1 MELVELENLVGE
13 LELRI
18 ERLRSLYDQY
28 FMGIEKLEPGV
39 PRKDVERRI
48 QILRKEQIR
57 NTGLR
62 FRFQMILQRF
72 NTYQSF
78 WLRICREI
86 ENGTYKRHMMKAQA
100 RFGDE
105 ARTSTRRKSVAPP
118 KPEAPVRET
127 LPPPSIND
135 AAILEDDDFA
145 AFAALEEPRPMRA
158 QGSSP
163 KRPLTVALDFGELDD
178 PLERDPS
185 SLRNPVAR
193 PATPRPPA
201 PPQRSAAPPLP
212 SRTVPA
218 APPAASFA
226 PRTVPAAPPAPRT
239 VPAAA
244 PTDLLAP
251 GERESSLP
259 GVAGGRIWR
268 KANPEQPRLTG
279 SPGAGPPGARRPPTG
294 SHAVLPPAAAAPPA
308 RSLPPPLQP
317 PRPAAPAAPPRAAV
331 RPEAP
336 SSHATS
342 AAPVAA
348 SPPPRAPA
356 PPVAPRPPPPARP
369 AAGPNDLPDERV
381 RQLYAQYVETKRRHN
396 ESTAAI
402 TYDNLAKS
410 LRESGA
416 KLREKHGRAV
426 DFEVAVKDGK
436 TVIKPVVK

>member
-1 MELVELENLVGE
+1 MEQVELENLIGE

-28 FMGIEKLEPGV
+28 FMGIEKIEPGV

-62 FRFQMILQRF
+62 YRFQMILQRF
-72 NTYQSF
+72 NTYQTF
-78 WLRICREI
+78 WQRICREI
-86 ENGTYKRHMMKAQA
+86 ENGTYKRHMMKAQK

-105 ARTSTRRKSVAPP
+105 ERTSTRRKSVAPP
-118 KPEAPVRET
+118 KPEAPAHDS

-158 QGSSP
+158 P
-163 KRPLTVALDFGELDD
+163 VTTTAKKRPTDVELDFGELDD
-178 PLERDPS
+178 PLDRAPS
-185 SLRNPVAR
+185 SLRIPVAR
-193 PATPRPPA
+193 PATPRPPTPPPRPA
-201 PPQRSAAPPLP
+201 PPPAP
-212 SRTVPA
+212 T
-218 APPAASFA
+218 ASMA
-226 PRTVPAAPPAPRT
+226 PRTVPAAPPTASIAPGDSESSPT
-239 VPAAA
+239 AAA
-244 PTDLLAP
+244 GAA
-251 GERESSLP
+251 GA
-259 GVAGGRIWR
+259 AGGRIWR
-268 KANPEQPRLTG
+268 KANPEQPRFTG
-279 SPGAGPPGARRPPTG
+279 APPAAPPGASRPATG
-294 SHAVLPPAAAAPPA
+294 SHAVPP
-308 RSLPPPLQP
+308 RSLPPPLP
-317 PRPAAPAAPPRAAV
+317 PQARPAPPAPQAPPAPIPRTAV
-331 RPEAP
+331 RPDAP
-336 SSHATS
+336 SSRAMRS
-342 AAPVAA
+342 AAVVA
-348 SPPPRAPA
+348 PPAPRAPA
-356 PPVAPRPPPPARP
+356 PPPAPRPPPVPARP

-381 RQLYAQYVETKRRHN
+381 RQLYAQYVETKRKHN

>member
-1 MELVELENLVGE
+1 MEQVELENLVGE

-18 ERLRSLYDQY
+18 DRLRSLYDQY

-118 KPEAPVRET
+118 KPEAPARET

-163 KRPLTVALDFGELDD
+163 KRPLNVALDFGELDD
-178 PLERDPS
+178 PLDRDPS
-185 SLRNPVAR
+185 SLRIPVGR

-226 PRTVPAAPPAPRT
+226 PRTVPAAPP
-239 VPAAA
+239 
-244 PTDLLAP
+244 TDSLAP

-259 GVAGGRIWR
+259 GGAGGRIWR
-268 KANPEQPRLTG
+268 KANPEQPRFTG
-279 SPGAGPPGARRPPTG
+279 SAGVAPPGASRPPTG

-308 RSLPPPLQP
+308 RSLPPPLPP
-317 PRPAAPAAPPRAAV
+317 PRPAAPA
-331 RPEAP
+331 
-336 SSHATS
+336 
-342 AAPVAA
+342 
-348 SPPPRAPA
+348 PPPRAPA

-436 TVIKPVVK
+436 TVIKPVVKK